1 MDARFT
7 AEQDQIRSAL
17 RDLLRRR
24 CGPAESRSAAD
35 TPAGYDPAL
44 WTALAEQLGLPA
56 LALPEEY
63 GGVGCSVTELAL
75 ACEET
80 GRVLAATPLLST
92 AVLVAPLVLALGTD
106 AQRTDLLPRLAS
118 GSLTA
123 ALAAPPATALAL
135 TADNTGDWSGGGRA
149 GGVQARRVPDT
160 TSGPPPSTPPPTR
173 HATEPRAAAAPGGSE
188 AAAAGRSAAAGVGS
202 PAGAAA
208 GGPGAVPGGSS
219 VVPAAESSGITPPAG
234 TAPGGSGAVTVGH
247 SASAG
252 SPVDAAP
259 EGSGSAA
266 AEPSGIA
273 PGAGAARAGRPS
285 LPVAGHHM
293 IAPRAVAA
301 PGGPEAVTVGRS
313 AAAGV
318 GSPVGAAPE
327 GSGIEPRAGAAP
339 VGRMTV
345 PPAEQSAAQ
354 SAEPSAHLAGR
365 SSPAPPPRGS
375 GWRLY
380 GQVDQVLDGH
390 SADVLLVAAHAGGFA
405 RSRTLLFVVRGDA
418 PGLVRTRQTAL
429 DATRPQAR
437 VQLRD
442 VEAELLGADDGADVL
457 GALARTGDTAAAVLA
472 CEAVGAA
479 DRVLEMTVEHVGQ
492 REQFGRAIG
501 SFQAVKHRLADVY
514 VQLQAARSAAYFA
527 AWAAVHEGQR
537 AGGLA
542 LAQAL
547 EALRTAAAEGI
558 QLHGGIGFTWE
569 HEAQRYFKRA
579 TSDELLFGPAHR
591 LRAHAADAAR
601 LFTRAEVTV

>member
-7 AEQDQIRSAL
+7 AEQDEIRSAL

-24 CGPAESRSAAD
+24 CGPAESRSAAG
-35 TPAGYDPAL
+35 TPAGYDPEL
-44 WTALAEQLGLPA
+44 WTALARQLGLPG

-92 AVLVAPLVLALGTD
+92 AVLVAPLILALGTET
-106 AQRTDLLPRLAS
+106 QRADLLPRLAS

-123 ALAAPPATALAL
+123 ALAAPPGTALAL

-149 GGVQARRVPDT
+149 GGVQARPAPATVT
-160 TSGPPPSTPPPTR
+160 GPPRPTTAATAAGGQAAGSTSRTTPPPLGAPAEQR
-173 HATEPRAAAAPGGSE
+173 PTEP
-188 AAAAGRSAAAGVGS
+188 
-202 PAGAAA
+202 PAD
-208 GGPGAVPGGSS
+208 AVPGGPG
-219 VVPAAESSGITPPAG
+219 PAPSEGAAAPAKPPSPTPGPTPERRTTAPAEPRSG
-234 TAPGGSGAVTVGH
+234 TAVGQT
-247 SASAG
+247 A
-252 SPVDAAP
+252 
-259 EGSGSAA
+259 
-266 AEPSGIA
+266 
-273 PGAGAARAGRPS
+273 
-285 LPVAGHHM
+285 
-293 IAPRAVAA
+293 
-301 PGGPEAVTVGRS
+301 
-313 AAAGV
+313 
-318 GSPVGAAPE
+318 
-327 GSGIEPRAGAAP
+327 
-339 VGRMTV
+339 
-345 PPAEQSAAQ
+345 
-354 SAEPSAHLAGR
+354 
-365 SSPAPPPRGS
+365 PAPPLRGS

-390 SADVLLVAAHAGGFA
+390 SAGLLLVAAHAGGFA
-405 RSRTLLFVVRGDA
+405 RSRTLLFLVPGDA

-437 VQLRD
+437 IQLRD
-442 VEAELLGADDGADVL
+442 VEAELLGTDDGADVL

-479 DRVLEMTVEHVGQ
+479 DRVLEMTVEYVGQ

-579 TSDELLFGPAHR
+579 TADELLFGPPHR
-591 LRAHAADAAR
+591 LRARAADAAR
-601 LFTRAEVTV
+601 LFARAEVTV